1 MLDSV
6 RMSVKDLLEHSPRR
20 RSFIKEL
27 AAGTAAALAAGTIP
41 EAGRAQTGPPSARPS
56 GRIVK
61 DGMVYRR
68 LGRTGLHISEISL
81 GGSPLPDERL
91 LFRLIER
98 GINYL
103 DTSESYENGNV
114 ERLAGRA
121 LKTFG
126 RDRVMIHARF
136 HLRERSTE
144 AGIIAS
150 VEGSLKRL
158 GTDRVEVLGIHGV
171 EDPKDLTDGRV
182 LAAFDKLKAQGKYL
196 FRGVTCHSGQHL
208 VVPEAVACGL
218 YDMIQIGYN
227 VFDIQE
233 TEKDIRTYGD
243 YLGESGIRRL
253 IDLAAAKDVGVTAMK
268 VLKVGGR
275 RQDLA
280 GRATEGGT
288 LFQAMLKWALAD
300 DRVAAVVTE
309 ILNESQMDEDL
320 AVVGRPLTAA
330 DRRVLHD
337 HVVANARGYCHFCGL
352 CQAACPAGVRTAD
365 LSRVLVYAE
374 GYGKAD
380 RARSELLGISEVARA
395 CVRSDCGACERACP
409 YGLPVRERT
418 RRAAALL
425 S

>member
-1 MLDSV
+1 MAI
-6 RMSVKDLLEHSPRR
+6 KDIIEHSPRR
-20 RSFIKEL
+20 RSFIKDV
-27 AAGTAAALAAGTIP
+27 AAGTAALFAVRDLPAVGQERPAPAPPAAQGKIL
-41 EAGRAQTGPPSARPS
+41 
-56 GRIVK
+56 K

-98 GINYL
+98 GINFL

-121 LKTFG
+121 FKTFG
-126 RDRVMIHARF
+126 RERIMVHSRF
-136 HLRERSTE
+136 HLRDRSTE

-150 VEGSLKRL
+150 VEASLRRL

-171 EDPKDLTDGRV
+171 EDPRDLTDERV
-182 LAAFDKLKAQGKYL
+182 LGAFEKLKAQGKFL
-196 FRGVTCHSGQHL
+196 FRGVTCHANQHT
-208 VVPEAVACGL
+208 VVPEAVRCGL
-218 YDMIQIGYN
+218 YDMVQIGYN

-233 TEKDIRTYGD
+233 TEKDVRTYGD
-243 YLGESGIRRL
+243 YLGESGVRKL

-280 GRATEGGT
+280 GYATGGAT

-300 DRVAAVVTE
+300 DRIAAVVTE
-309 ILNESQMDEDL
+309 ILNEAQLEEDL
-320 AVVGRPLTAA
+320 SVVGRPLTAA

-337 HVVANARGYCHFCGL
+337 HVAANARGYCHFCGL
-352 CQAACPAGVRTAD
+352 CQAACPAGIRTAD
-365 LSRVLVYAE
+365 ISRCLAYAE
-374 GYGKAD
+374 SYGKTE
-380 RARSELLGISEVARA
+380 RARSEFRRIPDERGTYA
-395 CVRSDCGACERACP
+395 CADCGACERACP
-409 YGLPVRERT
+409 YGLAVRDRM
-418 RRAAALL
+418 RRASGLFA
-425 S
+425 